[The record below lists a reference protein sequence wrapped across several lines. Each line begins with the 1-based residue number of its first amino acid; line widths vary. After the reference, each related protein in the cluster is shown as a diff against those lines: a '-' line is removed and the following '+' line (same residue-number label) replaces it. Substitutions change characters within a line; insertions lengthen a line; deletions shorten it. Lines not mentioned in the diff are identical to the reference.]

1 MVNNK
6 TKGEAFW
13 GGVLILTVI
22 LGVIALIAISLS
34 SCKKKDTTASEGAV
48 VVANKAYIDS
58 LKAQLVVKDSTISVL
73 KVQDKASEEK
83 QANISKSFKP
93 VYEKINNDTG
103 IVTQLNY
110 TKVLLTEHNG
120 WPLKRD

>member
-1 MVNNK
+1 MMNHK
-6 TKGEAFW
+6 PKGETL
-13 GGVLILTVI
+13 GGWIIAAIILLII
-22 LGVIALIAISLS
+22 LSAIFLG
-34 SCKKKDTTASEGAV
+34 CKKKDTTASEGAV

-58 LKAQLVVKDSTISVL
+58 LEAQLVVKDSTISTL

-120 WPLKRD
+120 WPLKRN